1 MSAQVSADA
10 ESNAGTDAERLERY
24 LRERAADGEF
34 YCKSKF
40 IADDVDMS
48 ASQIGNLM
56 PDLDAEAEGLT
67 VERWAYTNAT
77 TWRVALEEGSDI
89 DATVEAGQAS
99 AD

>member
-1 MSAQVSADA
+1 MSAHASADM
-10 ESNAGTDAERLERY
+10 ESETEAVSDAERLERY

-40 IADDVDMS
+40 IADDVGMS

-56 PDLDAEAEGLT
+56 PDMAETEGLV

-77 TWRVALEEGSDI
+77 TWRIA
-89 DATVEAGQAS
+89 EA
-99 AD
+99 

>member
-1 MSAQVSADA
+1 MSVQASADTDA
-10 ESNAGTDAERLERY
+10 ESTSDAERLARY

-48 ASQIGNLM
+48 ASQIWNLM
-56 PDLDAEAEGLT
+56 PELGEREGLT

-77 TWRVALEEGSDI
+77 TWRVTLGPPRRRP
-89 DATVEAGQAS
+89 ATDGP
-99 AD
+99 

>member
-1 MSAQVSADA
+1 MSVQASADTDA
-10 ESNAGTDAERLERY
+10 ESTSDAERLARY
-24 LRERAADGEF
+24 LREEAADGEF

-56 PDLDAEAEGLT
+56 PELAEREGLT

-77 TWRVALEEGSDI
+77 TWRVALESAP
-89 DATVEAGQAS
+89 ATAG
-99 AD
+99 D

>member
-10 ESNAGTDAERLERY
+10 DAESNAVTDAERLERY

-56 PDLDAEAEGLT
+56 PDLDENAEGLT

-77 TWRVALEEGSDI
+77 TWRVALDTGVD
-89 DATVEAGQAS
+89 AS
-99 AD
+99 ADAGAASAD